1 MKTID
6 MQVDRGFASLF
17 LSFAYKGFAHVGA
30 PTTEVAMEYEANR
43 HASGI
48 ASQ

>member
-1 MKTID
+1 MK
-6 MQVDRGFASLF
+6 VDRGFASL
-17 LSFAYKGFAHVGA
+17 LMSSAYKGFAHVGA
-30 PTTEVAMEYEANR
+30 PTVEIAMEYEDNR